1 MRGPRATWLAPGVA
15 WLLVGLAVLGPIL
28 WVGWLPMDHPEQ
40 WPSTAAA
47 LVLRPPQ
54 GWQQLPW
61 VWWSAAWVH
70 GSAQHWLFN
79 ALGVLLISGG
89 GAWLRMP
96 TSLAV
101 AWALSWPLG
110 HACLMLD
117 PRLTFYMGASGVLHA
132 GVAVLGV
139 GIWQTGQRR
148 LAGALLL
155 ALALKVGHEAWLG
168 WPGGATLV
176 RGGVDVPVAWLAHVS
191 GALSGL
197 FIAGIHGASRRHTP

>member
-1 MRGPRATWLAPGVA
+1 MRAPRGAWLVPGVA
-15 WLLVGLAVLGPIL
+15 WLLVGLAILGPIL
-28 WVGWLPMDHPEQ
+28 GVGWLPMDHPEQ
-40 WPSTAAA
+40 WSPSGAA
-47 LVLRPPQ
+47 LILRPPQ
-54 GWQQLPW
+54 GWQQPPW

-117 PRLTFYMGASGVLHA
+117 PRLAYYMGASGVLHA

-139 GIWQTGQRR
+139 GLWQTGQRR

-168 WPGGATLV
+168 WPAGATLV
-176 RGGVDVPVAWLAHVS
+176 RTGVDVPVAWLAHVS

>member
-40 WPSTAAA
+40 WPSTAAG

-176 RGGVDVPVAWLAHVS
+176 RGGADVPVAWLAHVS

>member
-1 MRGPRATWLAPGVA
+1 MRGPRAAWLAPGVA

-40 WPSTAAA
+40 WSPSGAA
-47 LVLRPPQ
+47 LILRPPQ
-54 GWQQLPW
+54 GWQQPPW

-70 GSAQHWLFN
+70 GSAQHWLLN
-79 ALGVLLISGG
+79 ALGVLLISGVG
-89 GAWLRMP
+89 VWLRMP

-110 HACLMLD
+110 HACLLLD
-117 PRLTFYMGASGVLHA
+117 PRLTFYVGASGVLHA
-132 GVAVLGV
+132 GVAVLGF

-155 ALALKVGHEAWLG
+155 ALTLKVGHEAWLG

-176 RGGVDVPVAWLAHVS
+176 RVGADVPVAWLAHVS
-191 GALSGL
+191 GVLSGL

>member
-79 ALGVLLISGG
+79 ALGALLISGG

-155 ALALKVGHEAWLG
+155 ALALKLGHEAWLG

>member
-1 MRGPRATWLAPGVA
+1 MRAPRVAWLAPGVA

-28 WVGWLPMDHPEQ
+28 GVGWLPMDHPEQ
-40 WPSTAAA
+40 WSPSGAA
-47 LVLRPPQ
+47 LILRPPQ
-54 GWQQLPW
+54 GWQQPPW

-79 ALGVLLISGG
+79 ALGVLLISGV

-96 TSLAV
+96 TPLAV
-101 AWALSWPLG
+101 AWLLSWPLG
-110 HACLMLD
+110 HACLLLD
-117 PRLTFYMGASGVLHA
+117 SRLTFYMGASGVLHA

-139 GIWQTGQRR
+139 GLWQTGQRR

-155 ALALKVGHEAWLG
+155 ALTLKVGHEAWLG

-176 RGGVDVPVAWLAHVS
+176 RVGADVPVAWLAHVS
-191 GALSGL
+191 GVLSGL
-197 FIAGIHGASRRHTP
+197 FLAGIHGASRRHTP

>member
-1 MRGPRATWLAPGVA
+1 MRAPRAAWLAPGAA
-15 WLLVGLAVLGPIL
+15 WLLVGLAILGPIL
-28 WVGWLPMDHPEQ
+28 GVGWLPMDHPEQ
-40 WPSTAAA
+40 WSPSGAA
-47 LVLRPPQ
+47 LILRPPQ
-54 GWQQLPW
+54 GWQQPPW

-79 ALGVLLISGG
+79 ALGVLLISGV

-110 HACLMLD
+110 HACLLLD

-155 ALALKVGHEAWLG
+155 ALTLKVGHEAWLG
-168 WPGGATLV
+168 WPAGATLV
-176 RGGVDVPVAWLAHVS
+176 RGGADVPVAWLAHVS
-191 GALSGL
+191 GVLSGL